1 MRSGTIAHADVNEH
15 VHPRSVFRGGL
26 RRRANSAVDAAR
38 AFSPDAARAFSPHRY
53 ILRCVKW
60 PSERRV
66 EPAHAWG
73 VVAVGTAGLVA
84 IPTILATLHAT
95 DTHFRWWWP
104 TNWMVLPA
112 AIFLVGLGLTVL
124 PVAPYARGPAKVGS
138 TGASSARPSSSAA
151 VANQR
156 LAGHALIIEVSDD
169 TYQVEVIRRSLTLPV
184 LVEMWAGSS
193 APCRQLDHVLERLV
207 IDSAGTWVLAR
218 VDVDANPGLMASLEV
233 HRIPM
238 VAAMIRGQIVDG
250 FSGSLPEAELR
261 RWIGRVIQIGRR
273 LGL

>member
-1 MRSGTIAHADVNEH
+1 M
-15 VHPRSVFRGGL
+15 
-26 RRRANSAVDAAR
+26 
-38 AFSPDAARAFSPHRY
+38 
-53 ILRCVKW
+53 KW
-60 PSERRV
+60 PSEKRV
-66 EPAHAWG
+66 DPAHAWG

-124 PVAPYARGPAKVGS
+124 PVAPYARGRAKIGS
-138 TGASSARPSSSAA
+138 TGASPTRPSSFRA
-151 VANQR
+151 VADQR
-156 LAGHALIIEVSDD
+156 LASHALIIDVSGDN
-169 TYQVEVIRRSLTLPV
+169 YQVEVIRRSLTLPV
-184 LVEMWAGSS
+184 LVEMWTGSS
-193 APCRQLDHVLERLV
+193 EPCRQLDHVLERLV
-207 IDSAGTWVLAR
+207 IESAGTWVLAR
-218 VDVDANPGLMASLEV
+218 VDVDANPELMASLEM

-261 RWIGRVIQIGRR
+261 RWIGRVLQIGRQ